1 MKVIGLTGSPRK
13 KGNTA
18 KLVARVL
25 AGAVEQGAEVA
36 HYPLNEM
43 EIKGCQACGYCKSHE
58 GCAVDDD
65 MQKLY
70 AELREASA
78 VVFGTPVYMDQMSA
92 QAKLFLDRLYAM
104 MTRDRVPKLETNPK
118 MILAVTQANPD
129 LNAYRPYFDTLR
141 KRMERFGFR
150 VVDELMAGGTHDA
163 DAIGQQ
169 PELLERAL
177 EAGRNLKE

>member
-13 KGNTA
+13 NGNTA
-18 KLVARVL
+18 KLVAKVL
-25 AGAVEQGAEVA
+25 AGAVDRGAEIALHPLA
-36 HYPLNEM
+36 HMN
-43 EIKGCQACGYCKSHE
+43 IKGCQACGHCKDNE
-58 GCAVDDD
+58 DCILDDD
-65 MQKLY
+65 MQILY
-70 AELREASA
+70 RELHEADA

-104 MTRDRVPKLETNPK
+104 MTRDRVPKLKTNPK

-163 DAIGQQ
+163 DAISRQ

-177 EAGRNLKE
+177 EAGRGLKE